1 MKAYQLVFGHSSYE
15 EGYFTT
21 PGRIYVHK
29 EDAEAA
35 KAWRE
40 SIPFD
45 PYDLHPTEV
54 KIQEV
59 EIEDTFVPW
68 ISEEKIESM
77 RKEVEEF
84 WAHEQGKY
92 AQDEDWGGDEY
103 N

>member
-1 MKAYQLVFGHSSYE
+1 MKAYQLVFVHHSYE
-15 EGYFTT
+15 EGSFAT
-21 PGRIYVHK
+21 PGKIYVHK

-35 KAWRE
+35 KAWMD
-40 SIPFD
+40 SIPDD

-68 ISEEKIESM
+68 ISEEKIEAK
-77 RKEVEEF
+77 RREVEEF
-84 WAHEQGKY
+84 WAHEQDRYG
-92 AQDEDWGGDEY
+92 QDEDWGGDEY